1 MEVYKAITE
10 RRSVRAYKDEQIP
23 EEKLKKILKAATWAP
38 SAGNRQSWEFVVV
51 KNKQK
56 KKKLVKGAYGQSFIA
71 EAPVVFIVGANKK
84 RSAERYGE
92 RGRKLYAI
100 LDAAIATQNLLI
112 AAYSLG
118 FGTCWVGAFK
128 DEKIAEIASFPKHIR
143 PIGIIPLGKPAEQPS
158 TPSRYPLEK
167 VVHEGE
173 YSSD

>member
-1 MEVYKAITE
+1 MEVFKAITE
-10 RRSVRAYKDEQIP
+10 RRSVRAYKDEPIP

-51 KNKQK
+51 KNKKK
-56 KKKLVKGAYGQSFIA
+56 KKKLVKGAYGQNFIA
-71 EAPVVFIVGANKK
+71 EAPVVIVVGANKK

-100 LDAAIATQNLLI
+100 VDAAIATQNLLI
-112 AAYSLG
+112 TAYSLG
-118 FGTCWVGAFK
+118 FGTCWIGAFR
-128 DEKIAEIASFPKHIR
+128 DEKIAEIVDFPKYIR

-158 TPSRYPLEK
+158 APSRYPLER
-167 VVHEGE
+167 VVHKSQ